1 MIFIEKGTVTLA
13 MAKVDAEGNEVSSTP
28 ARFESDPDGGCVVVG
43 ELDENE
49 QPINEKTRVFGDYDH
64 AGIFAYVLELL
75 PPTRPGDI
83 PDLEGMF
90 KRAAREEPDGYCP
103 LFDFCNRP
111 DCMDCIIDQWRRE
124 VEEETE

>member
-1 MIFIEKGTVTLA
+1 MIFIEKGNVTLG

-28 ARFESDPDGGCVVVG
+28 ARFESDPAGGCIAVG

-75 PPTRPGDI
+75 PPTRPSEI

-90 KRAAREEPDGYCP
+90 KRAAREDPDGYCP
-103 LFDFCNRP
+103 MFDFCIRP
-111 DCMDCIIDQWRRE
+111 DCMDCIIDRWRRE